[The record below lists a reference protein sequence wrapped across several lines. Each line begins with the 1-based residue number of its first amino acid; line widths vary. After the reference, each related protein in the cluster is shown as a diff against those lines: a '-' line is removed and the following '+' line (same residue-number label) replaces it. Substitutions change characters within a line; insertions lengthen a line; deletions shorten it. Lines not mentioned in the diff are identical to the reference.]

1 MQAGKYFLSNR
12 HVRVYLDAIAETSG
26 QYGFPTVLTLAGLHR
41 WLETLPPY
49 NDAHEVDFVDFG
61 ALNAM
66 LVKMYGPRAGR
77 ALALWAGRVSF
88 MALTPHLDD
97 SLNVKA
103 ASFQAQTPAERVRAV
118 LDIIVDSRRLGTMEA
133 TLQSPGNQ
141 FTYTLDP
148 CPFCFGQHRVAY
160 PICHGAV
167 GFLQQAV
174 EWVGAGD
181 YYTVEEAS
189 CAATKGSQESGC
201 VFVILKMEL
210 HNDNW

>member
-12 HVRVYLDAIAETSG
+12 CVRIYLDAIAETSG
-26 QYGFPTVLTLAGLHR
+26 QYGFPAVLTLAGLHT
-41 WLETLPPY
+41 WLEALPPY

-88 MALTPHLDD
+88 MALTPSLDAL
-97 SLNVKA
+97 LNVQT
-103 ASFQAQTPAERVRAV
+103 ASFQAQSPAERVRAV
-118 LDIIVDSRRLGTMEA
+118 LNNIVDSRCLGTMEA
-133 TLQSPGNQ
+133 TLQSLGNQ

-148 CPFCFGQHRVAY
+148 CPFCFGQKHVVH

-181 YYTVEEAS
+181 QYMVEEAS
-189 CAATKGSQESGC
+189 CAATKGPQDTGC
-201 VFVILKMEL
+201 VFVILKMEQY
-210 HNDNW
+210 DDQ

>member
-12 HVRVYLDAIAETSG
+12 RARIYLDAIAETSG
-26 QYGFPTVLTLAGLHR
+26 QYGFPAVLTLAGLHS

-49 NDAHEVDFVDFG
+49 NDALEVDFVDFG

-88 MALTPHLDD
+88 MALTAHLDD
-97 SLNVKA
+97 LLNVQV
-103 ASFQAQTPAERVRAV
+103 ASFQAQTPAERVWAA
-118 LDIIVDSRRLGTMEA
+118 LDIIADSHRLGAMEA
-133 TLQSPGNQ
+133 ALQILGDQ
-141 FTYTLDP
+141 FTYTLNP
-148 CPFCFGQHRVAY
+148 CPFCYGQSHAVY
-160 PICHGAV
+160 SICHGAV

-181 YYTVEEAS
+181 HYMVEEAS
-189 CAATKGSQESGC
+189 CAATKDLQETGC
-201 VFVILKMEL
+201 VFVILKMEQ
-210 HNDNW
+210 HDDW

>member
-12 HVRVYLDAIAETSG
+12 RARIYLDAVAETSG
-26 QYGFPTVLTLAGLHR
+26 QYGFPAVLTLAGLHA
-41 WLETLPPY
+41 WLEALPPY

-88 MALTPHLDD
+88 MALTPSLDD
-97 SLNVKA
+97 LVNVQS
-103 ASFQAQTPAERVRAV
+103 ASFQAQSPKERVRVVMDA
-118 LDIIVDSRRLGTMEA
+118 IVDSRRLGTMEA
-133 TLQSPGNQ
+133 TLQSLGNQ
-141 FTYTLDP
+141 FTYALDP
-148 CPFCFGQHRVAY
+148 CPFCFGQKHVAY

-181 YYTVEEAS
+181 DYIVEEAS
-189 CAATKGSQESGC
+189 CAATKGSQETSC
-201 VFVILKMEL
+201 VFVILKMEQY
-210 HNDNW
+210 NDQ

>member
-12 HVRVYLDAIAETSG
+12 RARIYLDAIAETSG
-26 QYGFPTVLTLAGLHR
+26 QYGFPTVLTLAGLHA
-41 WLETLPPY
+41 WLEALPPY
-49 NDAHEVDFVDFG
+49 NDAHEVDFADFG

-88 MALTPHLDD
+88 MALTPSLDD
-97 SLNVKA
+97 LLNVRA
-103 ASFQAQTPAERVRAV
+103 ASFQAQSLAERVQVV
-118 LDIIVDSRRLGTMEA
+118 LETIVDNQRLGNCEA
-133 TLQSPGNQ
+133 TLQSLGGQ
-141 FTYTLDP
+141 FTYTLNP
-148 CPFCFGQHRVAY
+148 CPFCFGQKRFAH

-181 YYTVEEAS
+181 HYMVEEAS
-189 CAATKGSQESGC
+189 CAATKSPQETSC
-201 VFVILKMEL
+201 VFVILKMEQY
-210 HNDNW
+210 NDQ